1 MLCTAGGITLKEGG
15 QVQKLVDFLVS
26 GRSGVPQK
34 HLCFV
39 LALAEALTIVN
50 VHQPT
55 PPPQPP
61 LPYIGCC
68 CGCGCCGAGTGA
80 IASAETAITP

>member
-55 PPPQPP
+55 PPPPTSP
-61 LPYIGCC
+61 TLYRLLLWLWMLRGGDRGDC
-68 CGCGCCGAGTGA
+68 
-80 IASAETAITP
+80 